1 MAGKEKE
8 AWVAQT
14 CRGLATETDRVCE
27 GISKGVPPGRTR
39 EGRAGKRVSDGTP
52 PPWGRNHLTIMISRR
67 CGRVRPGGKVFST
80 GDSYGTNELRSSQ
93 PVRLRDLA

>member
-1 MAGKEKE
+1 MAGKEKG
-8 AWVAQT
+8 AGVAQT

-39 EGRAGKRVSDGTP
+39 EGRAGKRVSDGTAP
-52 PPWGRNHLTIMISRR
+52 PRARNHLTIMISRR
-67 CGRVRPGGKVFST
+67 YGRVRPGGRVFST
-80 GDSYGTNELRSSQ
+80 GGFYGINELCSSQ